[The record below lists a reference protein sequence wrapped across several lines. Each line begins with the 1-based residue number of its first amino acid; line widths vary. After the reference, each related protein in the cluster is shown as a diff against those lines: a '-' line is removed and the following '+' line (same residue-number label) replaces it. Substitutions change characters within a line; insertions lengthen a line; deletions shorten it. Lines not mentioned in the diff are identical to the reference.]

1 MSSAMFSIGFR
12 PFYLGAAVFATLAVP
27 AWYAAYAGWLP
38 FSPTLPGLAWHAH
51 EMVFGFAPAV
61 IGGFLLTAVR
71 AWTGRM
77 TPAGAALAALFGVWV
92 LGRVL
97 MLTGPAPLAMAVDL
111 AYLPLLALAVAV
123 PLWQARNRRNAFVV
137 PLLLVLALLSATHHG
152 AYRGWVDPLWAA
164 RSQTVAM
171 DLVAMLLA
179 VIGGRVTPAFSA
191 NAIRGLRPKRW
202 PLVEGLALGLLAL
215 MILLD
220 LTGLAALLPAWL
232 LGLVFAL
239 AALAHLV
246 RWLGWQPWKTRGNVL
261 LLALPLGYLWLPVH
275 LLLRATV
282 DVVPGLMS
290 PLALHA
296 LSVGAMAGLMLAMM
310 TRSALGHTGRPLA
323 AGPAETFMFVA
334 IHLAAL
340 TRVLGPLL
348 WPGAYVTWVGV
359 SAVLWM
365 LAFGAFAIGYAP
377 IVSRPRVDAIP
388 DVVRVR
394 GIR

>member
-1 MSSAMFSIGFR
+1 MSSALFSIGFR

-27 AWYAAYAGWLP
+27 AWYGAYAGWLP
-38 FSPTLPGLAWHAH
+38 FSATLPGLAWHAH

-77 TPAGAALAALFGVWV
+77 TPAGATLAALFGVWV

-97 MLTGPAPLAMAVDL
+97 MLTGPAPLAVAVDL
-111 AYLPLLALAVAV
+111 AYLPLLALALAV

-137 PLLLVLALLSATHHG
+137 PLLLTLALLSATHHG

-191 NAIRGLRPKRW
+191 NAIRGLQPKRW
-202 PLVEGLALGLLAL
+202 PLVEGVALGGLALV
-215 MILLD
+215 ILLD
-220 LTGLAALLPAWL
+220 LTGFAAELPAWL
-232 LGLVFAL
+232 LSFVFVL

-246 RWLGWQPWKTRGNVL
+246 RWLGWQPWKTRSNVL
-261 LLALPLGYLWLPVH
+261 LLVLPLGYLWLPVH
-275 LLLRATV
+275 LLLRASV

-323 AGPAETFMFVA
+323 AGPAETFMFAA

-340 TRVLGPLL
+340 ARVFGPLL
-348 WPGAYVTWVGV
+348 WPAGYVTWVGL
-359 SAVLWM
+359 SAALWV
-365 LAFGAFAIGYAP
+365 LAFGAFAISYAP
-377 IVSRPRVDAIP
+377 IVSRPRVDAATA
-388 DVVRVR
+388 
-394 GIR
+394 